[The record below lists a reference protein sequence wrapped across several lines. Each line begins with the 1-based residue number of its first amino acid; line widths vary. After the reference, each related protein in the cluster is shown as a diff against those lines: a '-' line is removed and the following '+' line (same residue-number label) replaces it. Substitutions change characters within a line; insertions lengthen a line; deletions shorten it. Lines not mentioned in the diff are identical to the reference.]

1 MDNDEYFEGQW
12 KKAFEDRSEMP
23 PESVWKK
30 IEAQLN
36 KQDDEAVVV
45 LPWWRNLGWVAG
57 VAAAVGLLLV
67 AGIAWQFLP
76 TPSKVET
83 LHCNVSTNNV
93 ATNNAKQSTS
103 ANPKNAAKIAKTGEA
118 DAISD
123 QDKSDN
129 NTPSFPTVSTPFNV
143 ATLHR
148 NVVINNIATNNIAT
162 NNVVMNNVAK
172 NNIAINNVAANNV
185 ATNNIA
191 TNNVTTNN
199 VTTNNTTLQYN
210 VATDNAPK
218 MQITA
223 LTGKGLKP
231 LIGLAARQ
239 PWVSYSAPSNVS
251 KPKRSAKIYWAAL
264 SLLPTRFNAGLQI
277 PRSSYNFTSSN
288 FASISPANPPKEQS
302 HVATSVAVQSQVGVG
317 LGKRWSLETGI
328 GYLRGRSVYEATTYI
343 DQQTGLVSNSLETA
357 IANSPQTGNLMAD
370 ASKNSAPL
378 SISSSNRLTPLAQQA
393 VGNQYDYLQIPLQVG
408 YAVVQSR
415 RKLSFWVL
423 GGFANTILLHN
434 QFENGQ
440 GEAVN
445 FGTNK
450 GAFRT
455 FSVAASGGGRLQ
467 YQFAARWSATMT
479 GNYQHSLM
487 PTTYSE
493 TTLTARP
500 WWWSVGCGLQYG
512 F

>member
-30 IEAQLN
+30 IEAQLDE
-36 KQDDEAVVV
+36 QDDKAVVV
-45 LPWWRNLGWVAG
+45 LPWWRSLGWVAG

-67 AGIAWQFLP
+67 AGITWQRFENTTPKIAQSIDKQKPSP
-76 TPSKVET
+76 TPSKLGT
-83 LHCNVSTNNV
+83 LQCNVPTNNV
-93 ATNNAKQSTS
+93 ATNIAKKSTPTD
-103 ANPKNAAKIAKTGEA
+103 PKNVAKIAKTGEVV
-118 DAISD
+118 AISA

-129 NTPSFPTVSTPFNV
+129 NTPSFPTVSTPSNV

-148 NVVINNIATNNIAT
+148 NVAKNSISTNNIATNNIP
-162 NNVVMNNVAK
+162 
-172 NNIAINNVAANNV
+172 INSV

-191 TNNVTTNN
+191 TE
-199 VTTNNTTLQYN
+199 NTTLQCN
-210 VATDNAPK
+210 VAK
-218 MQITA
+218 IQITA
-223 LTGKGLKP
+223 LTGKGLQR

-239 PWVSYSAPSNVS
+239 PWVNYSAPGNVS
-251 KPKRSAKIYWAAL
+251 KPKRSAKVYWAAL
-264 SLLPTRFNAGLQI
+264 SLLPTRFNSGLQI

-288 FASISPANPPKEQS
+288 FASISPVNPPKEES

-415 RKLSFWVL
+415 CKLSFWVL